1 MGWAGLSLPGGWA
14 LLGACLFLCR
24 VVTAAAA
31 SSSCSSPTAAV
42 VEGCQPL
49 FALIALSIFAAFKLF
64 SGLCAPSRRPRR
76 RRHCCCFFFFSTRT
90 WKKSE
95 KQRHSDRKK
104 TQSFCPSFVIVHEM
118 WQEEKQQQHERKR
131 SRSRSESRKCIPQMT
146 FLKSNAN
153 AFCATCRLRC
163 CCTLCERLTQ
173 KKKRRKTKQNKSRKC
188 RTATAIQPP
197 TLLNPLLLKP
207 TQPYRLPFSS

>member
-1 MGWAGLSLPGGWA
+1 MFIKVKRARFSASCFYTHTYSRTLLWLHHTLSGALSLNSLSLALAHSGCLLAWQRGLQQQQQQQQHSNKNTVQDSSKKEEDSERAQRKKKQSELGWAGLSLPGGWA

-76 RRHCCCFFFFSTRT
+76 RRHSCCFF
-90 WKKSE
+90 
-95 KQRHSDRKK
+95 
-104 TQSFCPSFVIVHEM
+104 
-118 WQEEKQQQHERKR
+118 
-131 SRSRSESRKCIPQMT
+131 
-146 FLKSNAN
+146 
-153 AFCATCRLRC
+153 
-163 CCTLCERLTQ
+163 
-173 KKKRRKTKQNKSRKC
+173 
-188 RTATAIQPP
+188 
-197 TLLNPLLLKP
+197 
-207 TQPYRLPFSS
+207 